1 MTERASRAGWQ
12 AFDRG
17 DESELPP
24 WAGPVAPIPSPRPAA
39 GSAGPAPRVGTA
51 EPPVVAEPL
60 PPPGRSRAAA
70 GRRRRSRR
78 RILTAAGAVVLAGL
92 IAAGWY
98 FLYGQPSVQSGPP
111 LVQSLQPGE
120 FARAP
125 RACHVLTAAALSSY
139 LGGTPQTVLT
149 FAYPDRSQCSF
160 TVDAQPVF
168 RVLSLTLQA
177 YQPYLGAPG
186 NGSATDAARFAFAQ
200 DRALLS
206 HPPKRAPLPP
216 ALITPVGSLGSQAI
230 SALQVTRRGI
240 VTDFVTV
247 LVRYRNVLVTASLQA
262 QESGGFGP
270 VAASV
275 LQASA
280 VSAARQALSAVKQMP
295 A

>member
-1 MTERASRAGWQ
+1 
-12 AFDRG
+12 
-17 DESELPP
+17 
-24 WAGPVAPIPSPRPAA
+24 
-39 GSAGPAPRVGTA
+39 
-51 EPPVVAEPL
+51 VV
-60 PPPGRSRAAA
+60 
-70 GRRRRSRR
+70 
-78 RILTAAGAVVLAGL
+78 AGL
-92 IAAGWY
+92 ITTGWY

-120 FARAP
+120 YAEAP
-125 RACHVLTAAALSSY
+125 KACHVLSTAALTRY
-139 LGGTPQTVLT
+139 LAGTPKTVLT

-168 RVLSLTLQA
+168 RVLSLTLEA

-186 NGSATDAARFAFAQ
+186 DGSATDAAKFAFAQ
-200 DRALLS
+200 DRALLA

-216 ALITPVGSLGSQAI
+216 ALITPIARLGSQAV
-230 SALQVTRRGI
+230 SALQVSRRGI

-270 VAASV
+270 VAASA
-275 LQASA
+275 LRASA
-280 VSAARQALSAVKQMP
+280 VSAAWAALAAVKRLP